1 MRCERVI
8 GSLAVLGLVTLAA
21 AGCARERAGGG
32 EEAERAQQAGQ
43 PAAEPAAAA
52 NPLLNPNGPEM
63 NQTAPDI
70 YRVRFETSKGEFIV
84 EVTRAWAPKGADRF
98 YNLVRHGFYDG
109 ARFFRVVPGFV
120 VQFGIN
126 ADPQISARWRNARIE
141 DDPVTQS
148 NRRGTITF
156 ATAGPNSRTTQVF
169 INYADNTN
177 LDRQGFAPF
186 GRVVQGM
193 DVVDRINAEYGQSP
207 NQALIQQQGN
217 AYLQAQFPRLDYII
231 RATVVP
237 Q

>member
-1 MRCERVI
+1 MNRQPRATRV
-8 GSLAVLGLVTLAA
+8 AA
-21 AGCARERAGGG
+21 ALAFFAAAATACAGERQRG
-32 EEAERAQQAGQ
+32 EPQGQQA
-43 PAAEPAAAA
+43 AEAAAPA
-52 NPLLNPNGPEM
+52 NPLLNPNSPEM
-63 NQTAPDI
+63 NQTAPDV

-126 ADPQISARWRNARIE
+126 GDPQISARWRTARIE

-177 LDRQGFAPF
+177 LDGQGFAPF

-207 NQALIQQQGN
+207 NQGMIQQRGN
-217 AYLQAQFPRLDYII
+217 AYLEAEFPRLDYII
-231 RATVVP
+231 RATVV
-237 Q
+237 QQ

>member
-1 MRCERVI
+1 MRDGPMAVRAAV
-8 GSLAVLGLVTLAA
+8 AVLGFFVLAA
-21 AGCARERAGGG
+21 VGCGGDRRGG
-32 EEAERAQQAGQ
+32 EQQVQQQAAQ
-43 PAAEPAAAA
+43 TAAPA
-52 NPLLNPNGPEM
+52 NPLLDPNSPEM
-63 NQTAPDI
+63 NQAAPDV
-70 YRVRFETSKGEFIV
+70 YRVRFETSKGEFVV
-84 EVTRAWAPKGADRF
+84 EVNRAWAPKGADRF

-126 ADPQISARWRNARIE
+126 GDPQISARWRTARIE

-148 NRRGTITF
+148 NRRGTVTF

-169 INYADNTN
+169 INYSDNTN
-177 LDRQGFAPF
+177 LDGQGFAPF

-217 AYLQAQFPRLDYII
+217 AYLEAQFPRLDYIV
-231 RATVVP
+231 RASVVS

>member
-1 MRCERVI
+1 MKEESMAI
-8 GSLAVLGLVTLAA
+8 GVVAAVLGFLVVAGAA
-21 AGCARERAGGG
+21 CAGEGQGG
-32 EEAERAQQAGQ
+32 EQQAQQA
-43 PAAEPAAAA
+43 AEAAAPA
-52 NPLLNPNGPEM
+52 NPLLDPGSPEM
-63 NQTAPDI
+63 NQTAPDV
-70 YRVRFETSKGEFIV
+70 YRVRFETSKGEFVV
-84 EVTRAWAPKGADRF
+84 EVNRAWAPKGADRF

-126 ADPQISARWRNARIE
+126 GDPQISARWRAARIE

-177 LDRQGFAPF
+177 LDGQGFAPF

-207 NQALIQQQGN
+207 NQAMIQQRGN
-217 AYLQAQFPRLDYII
+217 AYLEAQFPRLDYIV
-231 RATVVP
+231 RATLV
-237 Q
+237 QQ

>member
-1 MRCERVI
+1 MKGEAMAMRT
-8 GSLAVLGLVTLAA
+8 AVAALGLFALAA
-21 AGCARERAGGG
+21 AGCRGERGGG
-32 EEAERAQQAGQ
+32 EQQVRQQAAET
-43 PAAEPAAAA
+43 AAPA
-52 NPLLNPNGPEM
+52 NPLLDPNSPEM
-63 NQTAPDI
+63 NQTAPDV
-70 YRVRFETSKGEFIV
+70 YRVRFETSKGAFIV
-84 EVTRAWAPKGADRF
+84 EVNRAWAPKGADRF

-126 ADPQISARWRNARIE
+126 GDPQISARWRTARIE

-169 INYADNTN
+169 INYSDNTN
-177 LDRQGFAPF
+177 LDGQGFAPF
-186 GRVVQGM
+186 GRVVQGI
-193 DVVDRINAEYGQSP
+193 DVVDRINGEYGQSP

-217 AYLQAQFPRLDYII
+217 AYLEAQFPRLDYIV